1 MSTNFYGF
9 QWISIDFYCFLLIFV
24 NFYGVLWMPMDFY
37 GFRWNSI
44 DFFRFLYGFLWL
56 ESRGKPNGDLGP
68 GQDQHR
74 DLDRSPKGGAIA
86 GDSCGSTAEVKYWQ
100 NWPSPPPWP
109 SSLVWPIPSTPSQ
122 PLSLRKTRKQI
133 FGRRKTKKITFLITE
148 NTRNKFSEY
157 GK

>member
-1 MSTNFYGF
+1 
-9 QWISIDFYCFLLIFV
+9 
-24 NFYGVLWMPMDFY
+24 MPMDFY
-37 GFRWNSI
+37 GFRWISI

-109 SSLVWPIPSTPSQ
+109 SSLVWPIPSTPSRAA
-122 PLSLRKTRKQI
+122 PLA
-133 FGRRKTKKITFLITE
+133 TE
-148 NTRNKFSEY
+148 NKETDFRTTENKENHFSDY
-157 GK
+157 GKYKK

>member
-1 MSTNFYGF
+1 
-9 QWISIDFYCFLLIFV
+9 
-24 NFYGVLWMPMDFY
+24 MPMDFY
-37 GFRWNSI
+37 GFRLNSI

-109 SSLVWPIPSTPSQ
+109 WISMDLD
-122 PLSLRKTRKQI
+122 
-133 FGRRKTKKITFLITE
+133 
-148 NTRNKFSEY
+148 
-157 GK
+157 